1 MKRHFH
7 RPLRAI
13 IVKFLTTL
21 LIFHEVA
28 PTETSDLNNL
38 TNLMDDIGVSLS
50 EIVEVRG
57 CGLND
62 DELLALIII
71 GCEVLTKTP
80 AGVFSP
86 EHVILHTDG
95 ELEIKSVSRDKVSNK
110 YVPPEM
116 KEGNTDVD
124 SGAVHVYCLG
134 EVIRFAG
141 GAESDNADLFSLLNV
156 MTVDHIAT
164 RPSVTRLGQMA
175 KNKLTIQNPKA
186 LLAEMYIL
194 VMGDEAEDIDD
205 LDISSG
211 EYMPNSLDENGGLR
225 NLKWDQTGTTMSVT
239 CDRSRKVAHAD
250 PFDGVETD
258 IWKLSGRNPFNSV
271 TVAYEKVLPEAKIGS
286 SPLQE
291 EKQQNLSV
299 GKIEVLLEQS
309 EEEEGKPVFE
319 SSLLTKSLSYNFDD
333 DIVEYREENVSSD
346 ELSSTL
352 VLPEGHIDKVDE
364 NLDYDGHGLLATN
377 VIHECNDSLFSEV
390 DESQKM
396 IGSTVLSS
404 GGQNSIDK
412 QNLLGEPIC
421 ESLSGNKNE
430 DVPVVVLAKKENE
443 KARTSPVLES
453 RVKGILAP
461 ILENGKERL
470 SPVLESRVKRI
481 VVTKE
486 ASVGSVAAE
495 QQFMRRNSLLPNRIS
510 GRKSS
515 SKHFKRRLKAEPEFV
530 RNANTSSIC
539 LKAPAQRKKKVTLHR
554 IEHTDVTVELLSGKH
569 VEVSCRSDAVASE
582 IADVVMRHMNFSE
595 NSFFGLTILRDGE
608 HFFLDGHQ
616 RLEKFAPPGWKNAR
630 QYGSSRRLYMLFLR
644 FRYYPASVAFMRT
657 EVVLHELYL
666 QLRRDILDD
675 RIQPKRDLLYD
686 LAAFALQSEYSDQPN
701 VTVLDYFDLRHYIP
715 KRYLD
720 NCNEEA
726 VIKNVVERHGKHRGM
741 KQQDAEKR
749 FILLCQRLFDYGAH
763 LHRVFAS
770 KPSINL
776 GNTPLGDPETGV
788 AQWIGIMTRGIVL
801 FEEESGGRH
810 VQIEHLWQNTQTLQF
825 DKKRFVIASE
835 IHEPSINIFYT
846 DHYTKSAY
854 FVRFAASQHRF
865 MIKMRQWNHTLRRD
879 SPFQFRRMPDV
890 GADTNFMEEVAP
902 VYYMNSSDIKNMP
915 ERGFTRTN
923 NQYSSNDAFS
933 KKYVETIHSSNLR
946 PRMSSI
952 SDEISEETSP
962 EEFVESGDG
971 YILEI
976 LLEKDPNTGL
986 GLTLVD
992 GNLNGIKGVYVKSVS
1007 EGGVGK
1013 KGGVNVGD
1021 RLLSVNNVSLI
1032 GRDRH
1037 VTVDLVRKCGNF
1049 VHLKI
1054 FRLEAVTSALAS
1066 GIIKDK
1072 TAIDDQKGY
1081 KNHSLSVSE
1090 ELRSRTPPP
1099 PRKYSNTLK
1108 KRIRAVSDFGAVG
1121 DTLPDLNSEDLLSNL
1136 RNESKLGYLR
1146 PETSLNDEVECR
1158 MRYEVPVVSMY
1169 KFEGIDD
1176 ELIEHSPKRC
1186 STIPYFPFKASENDW
1201 VKIGKSDSDQQK
1213 SSFNDWKSVQDYRK
1227 KPNLDWADDLDDI
1240 VEPLPSDVSMITLE
1254 RNESGSLGFQI
1265 ASSGGIVYVK
1275 QITAEP
1281 ALSCPDIQVGDRI
1294 ILVNHEKVQN
1304 LTHQQ
1309 LVDLLRKSGERVII
1323 GLQNS
1328 NKEVRA
1334 CDEGEQTVRVV
1345 LEKSHTGSLG
1355 LSLAKKTGFDGIYI
1369 RMISSGS
1376 AADID
1381 GTLHIGDKIWKVNG
1395 QSVNSYTPGAIVDL
1409 LKATNNPVEI
1419 IVKRDIIK

>member
-1 MKRHFH
+1 M
-7 RPLRAI
+7 
-13 IVKFLTTL
+13 VD
-21 LIFHEVA
+21 V
-28 PTETSDLNNL
+28 
-38 TNLMDDIGVSLS
+38 GVSLS
-50 EIVEVRG
+50 EIIEVRG

-95 ELEIKSVSRDKVSNK
+95 ELEIKSVSRDKVDNQ

-116 KEGNTDVD
+116 QEGNTDVD
-124 SGAVHVYCLG
+124 PGAVHVYCLG

-141 GAESDNADLFSLLNV
+141 AAESGNADLFSLLNI
-156 MTVDHIAT
+156 MTVAHIAT
-164 RPSVTRLGQMA
+164 RPSITRLGQMA

-194 VMGDEAEDIDD
+194 VMGDEPEDIDD
-205 LDISSG
+205 LDVSSG
-211 EYMPNSLDENGGLR
+211 EYIPNSLDENGGLK
-225 NLKWDQTGTTMSVT
+225 NLKWDEAGTSKSGT
-239 CDRSRKVAHAD
+239 CSRSKKMTQAD
-250 PFDGVETD
+250 SFDGAEDVRR
-258 IWKLSGRNPFNSV
+258 LSEKNPFNSV
-271 TVAYEKVLPEAKIGS
+271 AVSCEKMSPEVKDEYS
-286 SPLQE
+286 QLE
-291 EKQQNLSV
+291 EQKQRKLSK
-299 GKIEVLLEQS
+299 GKIEVLLEQN
-309 EEEEGKPVFE
+309 EDDGKSMFE
-319 SSLLTKSLSYNFDD
+319 SSLPTKSLSYDD
-333 DIVEYREENVSSD
+333 DIVEYREENISAD
-346 ELSSTL
+346 ELTFIPST
-352 VLPEGHIDKVDE
+352 VGTEHIEKVSE
-364 NLDYDGHGLLATN
+364 ILDYNGHKPFSTN
-377 VIHECNDSLFSEV
+377 IIHDSNSSLSSLSPISEV
-390 DESQKM
+390 DKGQKM
-396 IGSTVLSS
+396 IASSILPSDHQNIADRQGSV
-404 GGQNSIDK
+404 
-412 QNLLGEPIC
+412 E
-421 ESLSGNKNE
+421 ESDSKSLANNKNE
-430 DVPVVVLAKKENE
+430 DVPEVILSKKENGKE
-443 KARTSPVLES
+443 LPSADSES
-453 RVKGILAP
+453 RVKGFIAA
-461 ILENGKERL
+461 KET
-470 SPVLESRVKRI
+470 SSI
-481 VVTKE
+481 
-486 ASVGSVAAE
+486 SIAAE
-495 QQFMRRNSLLPNRIS
+495 QQFMRRNSLLPSRIS
-510 GRKSS
+510 GRKPS
-515 SKHFKRRLKAEPEFV
+515 SKHFKRRLKVEPEFV
-530 RNANTSSIC
+530 RNANASSIC

-616 RLEKFAPPGWKNAR
+616 RLEKFAPPGWKIAR
-630 QYGSSRRLYMLFLR
+630 QYGSSKRLYMLFLR
-644 FRYYPASVAFMRT
+644 FRYYPASIAFIRT

-701 VTVLDYFDLRHYIP
+701 VTVSDYFDLQHYIP

-720 NCNEEA
+720 NYNEKA
-726 VIKNVVERHGKHRGM
+726 VIKDVIEKHGRYRGM

-749 FILLCQRLFDYGAH
+749 FILLCQRLPDYGAH

-810 VQIEHLWQNTQTLQF
+810 AQIEHLWQNTQTLQF

-835 IHEPSINIFYT
+835 IHEPSTNVFYT

-890 GADTNFMEEVAP
+890 GADINFMEEVP
-902 VYYMNSSDIKNMP
+902 SVYYMNASDKANIPEPSFTESS
-915 ERGFTRTN
+915 
-923 NQYSSNDAFS
+923 NQYTSSGSLS
-933 KKYVETIHSSNLR
+933 KKYIETVYDSSFK
-946 PRMSSI
+946 PRASSR
-952 SDEISEETSP
+952 SGRVLEEISS
-962 EEFVESGDG
+962 EEFIENGDG
-971 YILEI
+971 YTLEI
-976 LLEKDPNTGL
+976 LLEKDPNSGL

-992 GNLNGIKGVYVKSVS
+992 GNLNGVKGVYVKSVS

-1021 RLLSVNNVSLI
+1021 RLLSVNDVSLI
-1032 GRDRH
+1032 GKDRH
-1037 VTVDLVRKCGNF
+1037 VTVDLVKKCGNF

-1054 FRLEAVTSALAS
+1054 FRLEAITSALAS

-1072 TAIDDQKGY
+1072 TVTYDQKGY

-1090 ELRSRTPPP
+1090 GLRSRTPPP
-1099 PRKYSNTLK
+1099 PRKYSNILK
-1108 KRIRAVSDFGAVG
+1108 KRTRAISDFGAVG

-1136 RNESKLGYLR
+1136 RSESKLGYLR
-1146 PETSLNDEVECR
+1146 LETSLNDEADCGTGFD
-1158 MRYEVPVVSMY
+1158 VPVVSMY
-1169 KFEGIDD
+1169 KFENVDD
-1176 ELIEHSPKRC
+1176 ELVEHSPERT
-1186 STIPYFPFKASENDW
+1186 SATPYFPFKTNENDW
-1201 VKIGKSDSDQQK
+1201 LKMGKSDADQQR
-1213 SSFNDWKSVQDYRK
+1213 SPCNDWKSVQDCRK

-1240 VEPLPSDVSMITLE
+1240 VEPLPSDISIVTLE
-1254 RNESGSLGFQI
+1254 RNGSGSLGFQI
-1265 ASSGGIVYVK
+1265 ASSGGVVYVK

-1281 ALSCPDIQVGDRI
+1281 ALSCPDIRVGDKI

-1304 LTHQQ
+1304 LMHQQ
-1309 LVDLLRKSGERVII
+1309 LVDLLRKGGDKVVI

-1328 NKEVRA
+1328 DKEIST

-1355 LSLAKKTGFDGIYI
+1355 LSLAKKTGMDGIYI

-1395 QSVNSYTPGAIVDL
+1395 QLVSNCTPGAIVDL
-1409 LKATNNPVEI
+1409 LKAASNPVEI
-1419 IVKRDIIK
+1419 IVKRVTAK

>member
-1 MKRHFH
+1 
-7 RPLRAI
+7 
-13 IVKFLTTL
+13 
-21 LIFHEVA
+21 
-28 PTETSDLNNL
+28 
-38 TNLMDDIGVSLS
+38 
-50 EIVEVRG
+50 
-57 CGLND
+57 
-62 DELLALIII
+62 
-71 GCEVLTKTP
+71 
-80 AGVFSP
+80 
-86 EHVILHTDG
+86 
-95 ELEIKSVSRDKVSNK
+95 
-110 YVPPEM
+110 
-116 KEGNTDVD
+116 
-124 SGAVHVYCLG
+124 
-134 EVIRFAG
+134 
-141 GAESDNADLFSLLNV
+141 
-156 MTVDHIAT
+156 
-164 RPSVTRLGQMA
+164 
-175 KNKLTIQNPKA
+175 
-186 LLAEMYIL
+186 
-194 VMGDEAEDIDD
+194 
-205 LDISSG
+205 
-211 EYMPNSLDENGGLR
+211 
-225 NLKWDQTGTTMSVT
+225 
-239 CDRSRKVAHAD
+239 
-250 PFDGVETD
+250 
-258 IWKLSGRNPFNSV
+258 
-271 TVAYEKVLPEAKIGS
+271 
-286 SPLQE
+286 
-291 EKQQNLSV
+291 
-299 GKIEVLLEQS
+299 
-309 EEEEGKPVFE
+309 
-319 SSLLTKSLSYNFDD
+319 
-333 DIVEYREENVSSD
+333 
-346 ELSSTL
+346 
-352 VLPEGHIDKVDE
+352 
-364 NLDYDGHGLLATN
+364 
-377 VIHECNDSLFSEV
+377 
-390 DESQKM
+390 
-396 IGSTVLSS
+396 
-404 GGQNSIDK
+404 
-412 QNLLGEPIC
+412 
-421 ESLSGNKNE
+421 
-430 DVPVVVLAKKENE
+430 
-443 KARTSPVLES
+443 
-453 RVKGILAP
+453 
-461 ILENGKERL
+461 
-470 SPVLESRVKRI
+470 
-481 VVTKE
+481 
-486 ASVGSVAAE
+486 
-495 QQFMRRNSLLPNRIS
+495 
-510 GRKSS
+510 
-515 SKHFKRRLKAEPEFV
+515 
-530 RNANTSSIC
+530 
-539 LKAPAQRKKKVTLHR
+539 KKVTLHR

-630 QYGSSRRLYMLFLR
+630 QYGSSKRLYILFLR
-644 FRYYPASVAFMRT
+644 FRYYPASIAFMRT

-701 VTVLDYFDLRHYIP
+701 VTVLDYFDLQHYIP

-720 NCNEEA
+720 NCNEKA
-726 VIKNVVERHGKHRGM
+726 VIKNMIERHGKYRGM
-741 KQQDAEKR
+741 KQQDAEKH
-749 FILLCQRLFDYGAH
+749 FILLCQRLSDYGAH

-801 FEEESGGRH
+801 FEEERGGRH
-810 VQIEHLWQNTQTLQF
+810 AQIEHLWQNTQTLQF

-835 IHEPSINIFYT
+835 IHEPSINVFYT

-865 MIKMRQWNHTLRRD
+865 MIKMRQWNHTLRRG

-890 GADTNFMEEVAP
+890 GADTNFMEEVSP
-902 VYYMNSSDIKNMP
+902 VCYMNSDITNMP
-915 ERGFTRTN
+915 ECGFTGTS
-923 NQYSSNDAFS
+923 NQYSSNGGSS
-933 KKYVETIHSSNLR
+933 KKYTETIHSSNLG
-946 PRMSSI
+946 PRTSSI
-952 SDEISEETSP
+952 SDGILGEISP
-962 EEFVESGDG
+962 EEFVENGDG

-976 LLEKDPNTGL
+976 LLEKDPNSGL

-1037 VTVDLVRKCGNF
+1037 VTVDLVRKCGSF

-1054 FRLEAVTSALAS
+1054 FRLEAITSALAS

-1072 TAIDDQKGY
+1072 TATDDQKGY
-1081 KNHSLSVSE
+1081 KNHSLFVSE
-1090 ELRSRTPPP
+1090 GLRSRTPPP
-1099 PRKYSNTLK
+1099 PRKYSNILK
-1108 KRIRAVSDFGAVG
+1108 KRTRAVSDFGAVG

-1186 STIPYFPFKASENDW
+1186 STTPYFPFKASENDW
-1201 VKIGKSDSDQQK
+1201 LKMGKSDSDQQN
-1213 SSFNDWKSVQDYRK
+1213 SSFNDWKSMQDYRK

-1240 VEPLPSDVSMITLE
+1240 VEPLPCDVSMITLE

-1328 NKEVRA
+1328 NKEISA

-1395 QSVNSYTPGAIVDL
+1395 QSVGNYTPGAIVDL
-1409 LKATNNPVEI
+1409 LKAANNPVEI
-1419 IVKRDIIK
+1419 IVKRAIIK

>member
-1 MKRHFH
+1 MGD
-7 RPLRAI
+7 
-13 IVKFLTTL
+13 V
-21 LIFHEVA
+21 
-28 PTETSDLNNL
+28 
-38 TNLMDDIGVSLS
+38 GVSLS

-71 GCEVLTKTP
+71 GCEVLTKTT

-95 ELEIKSVSRDKVSNK
+95 ELEIKSVSRDKVSRE

-116 KEGNTDVD
+116 QQGNTDVD
-124 SGAVHVYCLG
+124 PGAVHVYCLG

-141 GAESDNADLFSLLNV
+141 AAESGNADLFSLLNV
-156 MTVDHIAT
+156 MTVAHIAT

-186 LLAEMYIL
+186 LLAEMYVL
-194 VMGDEAEDIDD
+194 VMGDEAEDVDD

-211 EYMPNSLDENGGLR
+211 EYMPNSLGENGGLR
-225 NLKWDQTGTTMSVT
+225 SLKWNQAGTSRSDT
-239 CDRSRKVAHAD
+239 CDRSRKVTQAD
-250 PFDGVETD
+250 PFDGGEGTD
-258 IWKLSGRNPFNSV
+258 VWELSGGDPFSSV
-271 TVAYEKVLPEAKIGS
+271 TIADEQVLQEAKDENS
-286 SPLQE
+286 LLQE
-291 EKQQNLSV
+291 EKQQKLSA
-299 GKIEVLLEQS
+299 GKIGVLLEQN
-309 EEEEGKPVFE
+309 EEEGKSVVGNNLHNLPTQSV
-319 SSLLTKSLSYNFDD
+319 SYDFDD
-333 DIVEYREENVSSD
+333 DIVEYSEENIPAD
-346 ELSSTL
+346 ELNSIST
-352 VLPEGHIDKVDE
+352 VITAEHIEKVSE
-364 NLDYDGHGLLATN
+364 ILDYNGHKLLSTN
-377 VIHECNDSLFSEV
+377 IIHEYNDSLSSLSPISEV
-390 DESQKM
+390 DEGQKM
-396 IGSTVLSS
+396 IASTILSS
-404 GGQNSIDK
+404 DCQKIADK
-412 QNLLGEPIC
+412 QGSLE
-421 ESLSGNKNE
+421 ESNCDSPSSNKNE
-430 DVPVVVLAKKENE
+430 DVPELVLSKEENGKE
-443 KARTSPVLES
+443 PPSRVLEA
-453 RVKGILAP
+453 RVKGIV
-461 ILENGKERL
+461 GTRK
-470 SPVLESRVKRI
+470 
-481 VVTKE
+481 
-486 ASVGSVAAE
+486 ASGISVASE

-530 RNANTSSIC
+530 KNANASSIC

-595 NSFFGLTILRDGE
+595 NSFFGLTVLRDGE

-630 QYGSSRRLYMLFLR
+630 QYGSSKRLYMLFLR
-644 FRYYPASVAFMRT
+644 FRYYPASVAFIRT

-675 RIQPKRDLLYD
+675 RIQPKRGLLYD

-701 VTVLDYFDLRHYIP
+701 VTILDYFDVQHYIP
-715 KRYLD
+715 KRCLD
-720 NCNEEA
+720 NCSEKT
-726 VIKNVVERHGKHRGM
+726 VIRDVMERHGRYRGM
-741 KQQDAEKR
+741 KHQDAEKR
-749 FILLCQRLFDYGAH
+749 FILLCQRLPDYGAH

-788 AQWIGIMTRGIVL
+788 AQWIAIMTRGIVL

-810 VQIEHLWQNTQTLQF
+810 AQIEHLWQNTQTLQF

-835 IHEPSINIFYT
+835 IHEPSTNVFYT

-890 GADTNFMEEVAP
+890 GADTNFMEEVP
-902 VYYMNSSDIKNMP
+902 SVHYMNTPDIPNMP
-915 ERGFTRTN
+915 EPVFTGSS
-923 NQYSSNDAFS
+923 NQYTSGDSPSQNYTKAVHDSSFEPKASLINDR
-933 KKYVETIHSSNLR
+933 VLE
-946 PRMSSI
+946 
-952 SDEISEETSP
+952 EISL
-962 EEFVESGDG
+962 EEFVENGDG
-971 YILEI
+971 YTLEI
-976 LLEKDPNTGL
+976 LLEKDPNSGL

-1021 RLLSVNNVSLI
+1021 RLLSVNDVSLI
-1032 GRDRH
+1032 GKDRH
-1037 VTVDLVRKCGNF
+1037 VTVDLVKKCGNY
-1049 VHLKI
+1049 VHLKV
-1054 FRLEAVTSALAS
+1054 FRLEAITSALAS

-1072 TAIDDQKGY
+1072 TVTDDQKGY
-1081 KNHSLSVSE
+1081 KNHSFSVSKG
-1090 ELRSRTPPP
+1090 LRSRTPPP
-1099 PRKYSNTLK
+1099 PRKYSNILK
-1108 KRIRAVSDFGAVG
+1108 KRTRAVSDFGAVG

-1136 RNESKLGYLR
+1136 RSESKLGYLR
-1146 PETSLNDEVECR
+1146 PETSLNDEIECG
-1158 MRYEVPVVSMY
+1158 MRYDVPVVSMY
-1169 KFEGIDD
+1169 KFEDVDD
-1176 ELIEHSPKRC
+1176 ELIDQSPKRS
-1186 STIPYFPFKASENDW
+1186 STATYFPFKTNENDW
-1201 VKIGKSDSDQQK
+1201 LKMGKSDVDQQK
-1213 SSFNDWKSVQDYRK
+1213 SPFNDWKSVQNYRK
-1227 KPNLDWADDLDDI
+1227 KPNLDWTDDLDDI
-1240 VEPLPSDVSMITLE
+1240 AEPLPSDVSMVILE
-1254 RNESGSLGFQI
+1254 RNGSGSLGFQI

-1281 ALSCPDIQVGDRI
+1281 ALSCPDIQVGDKI
-1294 ILVNHEKVQN
+1294 ISVNHAKVQN

-1309 LVDLLRKSGERVII
+1309 LVDLLRKGGDRVVI

-1328 NKEVRA
+1328 GKEICTR
-1334 CDEGEQTVRVV
+1334 DEGEQIVRVI

-1381 GTLHIGDKIWKVNG
+1381 GTLHVGDKIWKVNG
-1395 QSVNSYTPGAIVDL
+1395 QSVSSCTPGAIVDL
-1409 LKATNNPVEI
+1409 LKAASNPVEI
-1419 IVKRDIIK
+1419 VVKRTVVK

>member
-1 MKRHFH
+1 
-7 RPLRAI
+7 
-13 IVKFLTTL
+13 
-21 LIFHEVA
+21 
-28 PTETSDLNNL
+28 
-38 TNLMDDIGVSLS
+38 MDDVGVSLL

-62 DELLALIII
+62 DELLALIIT

-95 ELEIKSVSRDKVSNK
+95 ELEIKSVSRDKVSSE

-116 KEGNTDVD
+116 KEGNADVD
-124 SGAVHVYCLG
+124 PGAVHVYCLG

-141 GAESDNADLFSLLNV
+141 AAESGSADLFSLLNV
-156 MTVDHIAT
+156 MTVAHIAT

-211 EYMPNSLDENGGLR
+211 EYMPNSLGENGGLR
-225 NLKWDQTGTTMSVT
+225 NLKWDETETTMSVS
-239 CDRSRKVAHAD
+239 CDRSRKVTQAD
-250 PFDGVETD
+250 SFDVFCV
-258 IWKLSGRNPFNSV
+258 IFKNMMMPPLQ
-271 TVAYEKVLPEAKIGS
+271 GS

-291 EKQQNLSV
+291 EKQQKLSV
-299 GKIEVLLEQS
+299 GKIEVLLEQN
-309 EEEEGKPVFE
+309 EEEGKPILE
-319 SSLLTKSLSYNFDD
+319 SGLLTKSLSYNFDD
-333 DIVEYREENVSSD
+333 DIVEYKEENVSAD

-352 VLPEGHIDKVDE
+352 IVLPKGHIDKVDE
-364 NLDYDGHGLLATN
+364 NLDYNGHNLLSTN
-377 VIHECNDSLFSEV
+377 VIHEFNDSLSSLSPISEV
-390 DESQKM
+390 DEGQKM
-396 IGSTVLSS
+396 VGSAVLSS
-404 GGQNSIDK
+404 GGQNIIDR
-412 QNLLGEPIC
+412 QNSLREPIC

-430 DVPVVVLAKKENE
+430 DVPMVVLSKKENGKE
-443 KARTSPVLES
+443 RTSPVLES
-453 RVKGILAP
+453 RVKGI
-461 ILENGKERL
+461 
-470 SPVLESRVKRI
+470 

-486 ASVGSVAAE
+486 ASSGSIAAE

-515 SKHFKRRLKAEPEFV
+515 SKHFKRKLKAEPEFV

-539 LKAPAQRKKKVTLHR
+539 LKAPAQKK
-554 IEHTDVTVELLSGKH
+554 
-569 VEVSCRSDAVASE
+569 VSCRSDAVASE

-630 QYGSSRRLYMLFLR
+630 QYGSSKRLYILFLR
-644 FRYYPASVAFMRT
+644 FRYYPASIAFMRT

-701 VTVLDYFDLRHYIP
+701 VTVLDYFDLQHYIP

-720 NCNEEA
+720 NCNEKA
-726 VIKNVVERHGKHRGM
+726 VIKNMIERHGKYRGM
-741 KQQDAEKR
+741 KQQDAEKH
-749 FILLCQRLFDYGAH
+749 FILLCQRLSDYGAH

-801 FEEESGGRH
+801 FEEERGGRH
-810 VQIEHLWQNTQTLQF
+810 AQIEHLWQNTQTLQF

-835 IHEPSINIFYT
+835 IHEPSINVFYT

-865 MIKMRQWNHTLRRD
+865 MIKMRQWNHTLRRG

-890 GADTNFMEEVAP
+890 GADTNFMEEVSP
-902 VYYMNSSDIKNMP
+902 VCYMNSDITNMP
-915 ERGFTRTN
+915 ECGFTGTS
-923 NQYSSNDAFS
+923 NQYSSNGGSS
-933 KKYVETIHSSNLR
+933 KKYTETIHSSNLG
-946 PRMSSI
+946 PRTSSI
-952 SDEISEETSP
+952 SDGILGEISP
-962 EEFVESGDG
+962 EEFVENGDG

-976 LLEKDPNTGL
+976 LLEKDPNSGL

-1037 VTVDLVRKCGNF
+1037 VTVDLVRKCGSF

-1054 FRLEAVTSALAS
+1054 FRLEAITSALAS

-1072 TAIDDQKGY
+1072 TATDDQKGY
-1081 KNHSLSVSE
+1081 KNHSLFVSE
-1090 ELRSRTPPP
+1090 GLRSRTPPP
-1099 PRKYSNTLK
+1099 PRKYSNILK
-1108 KRIRAVSDFGAVG
+1108 KRTRAVSDFGAVG

-1158 MRYEVPVVSMY
+1158 MRYEVPVVS
-1169 KFEGIDD
+1169 I
-1176 ELIEHSPKRC
+1176 
-1186 STIPYFPFKASENDW
+1186 
-1201 VKIGKSDSDQQK
+1201 
-1213 SSFNDWKSVQDYRK
+1213 K

-1240 VEPLPSDVSMITLE
+1240 VEPLPCDVSMITLE

-1328 NKEVRA
+1328 NKEISA

-1395 QSVNSYTPGAIVDL
+1395 QSVGNYTPGAIVDL
-1409 LKATNNPVEI
+1409 LKAANNPVEI
-1419 IVKRDIIK
+1419 IVKRAIIK